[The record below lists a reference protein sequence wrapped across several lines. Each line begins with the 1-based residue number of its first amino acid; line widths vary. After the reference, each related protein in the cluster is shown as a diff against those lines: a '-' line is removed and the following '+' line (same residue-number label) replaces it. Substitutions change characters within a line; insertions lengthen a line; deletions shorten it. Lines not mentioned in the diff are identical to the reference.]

1 MSDFW
6 RWASVSILWCCEMIP
21 LPLPP
26 PPSFPIKS
34 SKWRLH
40 TREHLPTAGP
50 APPYLASFLVSS
62 PQPFLNLL
70 NVLYFLITDDVKYTR
85 DQVLSVPSMYPRI
98 SLSGVSGVT
107 CVFILSPSNELSQK
121 TKIATFVFNR
131 LAILQVLI
139 LKGLM
144 AQASVMRAVMQWP
157 CVTSP
162 RHAGSSHHSLPVT
175 KHVSDVD

>member
-1 MSDFW
+1 M
-6 RWASVSILWCCEMIP
+6 LWNDP
-21 LPLPP
+21 SP
-26 PPSFPIKS
+26 PPSPSIFPHQIFKV
-34 SKWRLH
+34 
-40 TREHLPTAGP
+40 TASHQGTSPNSWTSP
-50 APPYLASFLVSS
+50 AIFGQLSS

-70 NVLYFLITDDVKYTR
+70 NVLYFFITDDVKYTR

-98 SLSGVSGVT
+98 SLYGVSGVT
-107 CVFILSPSNELSQK
+107 CVFILSPSNELSQE